1 MELITTASPR
11 VWAVCAFRF
20 WDTNFDSLICSSDI
34 FKIFK
39 ELDCLKTELQESYS
53 DFEGQTSYRILTSLL
68 KTIESLREI
77 TLEQRLED
85 ELQNQDK
92 NKQTDKAIE
101 IKYLEESILKKKDI
115 KYSDLLLILGHNIKI
130 QTK

>member
-53 DFEGQTSYRILTSLL
+53 DFEAQTSYKILTSLL